1 MSQFIHVAKIT
12 ISLLWEGFQ
21 VTFIVSFVSILLAI
35 LLGVFLCLMCLAE
48 NKVLR
53 AIGRAYIK
61 IFRCTPFMVQV
72 YLIYYGLPEFG
83 INVSALQTGII
94 ILSMYT
100 AAYIAV
106 ILESGIKAIP
116 KGQSEAAYAM
126 GMSRKATLLRIIFPQ
141 TISVIIPSLTG
152 QLIQTV
158 KDSSILSVITVVEMT
173 MMTKEAIGL
182 TFDSLNVYIITAVF
196 YWIIN
201 LMIEAGSKKVE
212 NRYKK
217 HLI

>member
-1 MSQFIHVAKIT
+1 MEQFIHVAKVT
-12 ISLLWEGFQ
+12 IPLLWEGFQ
-21 VTFIVSFVSILLAI
+21 ITFIVSLLSIAFGI
-35 LLGVFLCLMCLAE
+35 LLGALLCFMCISDH
-48 NKVLR
+48 KVLNG
-53 AIGRAYIK
+53 IGRAYIK

-94 ILSMYT
+94 ILGMYT
-100 AAYIAV
+100 GAYVSV

-126 GMSRKATLLRIIFPQ
+126 GMSKRAALLRIIFPQ
-141 TISVIIPSLTG
+141 TVSIIIPALTG
-152 QLIQTV
+152 QFIQTV
-158 KDSSILSVITVVEMT
+158 KDSSILSIITVAEMT

-182 TFDSLNVYIITAVF
+182 TFDSLNVYILAALF
-196 YWIIN
+196 YWAIN
-201 LMIEAGSKKVE
+201 LVIEFGSKGIE
-212 NRYKK
+212 NKYKK